1 MCTAVCPDGTAINSN
16 GDDAADASFKTSCT
30 YCLKGYF
37 VPSGGFTPG
46 TTACNACTTSS
57 LSS

>member
-16 GDDAADASFKTSCT
+16 GDDAANTSFKSACT
-30 YCLKGYF
+30 NCLKGYF
-37 VPSGGFTPG
+37 APSGGFTPG
-46 TTACNACTTSS
+46 TTACIACTTSP